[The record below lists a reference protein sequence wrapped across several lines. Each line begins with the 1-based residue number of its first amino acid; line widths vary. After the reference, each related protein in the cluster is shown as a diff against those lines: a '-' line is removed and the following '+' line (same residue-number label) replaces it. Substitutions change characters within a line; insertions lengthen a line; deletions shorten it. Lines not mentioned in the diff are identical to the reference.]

1 MATTPSTSSSLNRP
15 SALHRRSVRWKE
27 MAGRI
32 WEIFWALITLFFVI
46 FPIFWLI
53 YTSFR
58 SGLDVYSDRFFSP
71 LTLDNFRTIFFGQF
85 SVVDEFFTSLLVSSV
100 TVAIGVPFGV
110 MAAYVFARY
119 RFRGGEAL
127 MVGILVTQFIPALM
141 IAIPF
146 FNLFRSIG
154 LYDTPWGLVIVY
166 LSLVLPYSIWMMR
179 GFIDALPIEIEE
191 AATVDGCN
199 EFQVLAFVTFPLV
212 LPGIITSLVFSFVL
226 CWNEFT
232 YALMLAGRKTVTL
245 QIAMTRTIG
254 LQGIAWEQIAAVGML
269 VMIPMF
275 FMSFTIRKYFIE
287 GLTMGA
293 VK

>member
-1 MATTPSTSSSLNRP
+1 MATATPSITSRP
-15 SALHRRSVRWKE
+15 TGPRARPVQLKE
-27 MAGRI
+27 VVGRV
-32 WEIFWALITLFFVI
+32 WEIFWALVTLFFVL
-46 FPIFWLI
+46 FPIIWLI

-58 SGLDVYSDRFFSP
+58 SGLDVYSPRFLSP
-71 LTLDNFRTIFFGQF
+71 LTLDNFRTIFFGKF
-85 SVVDEFFTSLLVSSV
+85 SVVQEFFTSLLISSA
-100 TVAIGVPFGV
+100 TVAIGIPFGV

-119 RFRGGEAL
+119 RFRGAEAL

-146 FNLFRSIG
+146 FNLFRRIG

-166 LSLVLPYSIWMMR
+166 LTLVLPYSIWMMR

-199 EFQVLAFVTFPLV
+199 EFQVLALVTFPLV

-232 YALMLAGRKTVTL
+232 YALMLAGRETVTL

-269 VMIPMF
+269 VMVPMF